1 MPIATAQDSRTGV
14 AVAGTATVLSD
25 AATPLKLALAGRWL
39 LTIECTHATRGISV
53 VRYRRRGTSS
63 SPWGPWVTAT
73 GVTVAA
79 LATAEVAVD
88 GDCLEDLDVEL
99 TGDGGTSTAALYVV
113 GV

>member
-1 MPIATAQDSRTGV
+1 MPIATAQDSRTSV

-25 AATPLKLALAGRWL
+25 TATPLKLALAGRWL
-39 LTIECTHATRGISV
+39 LTIHCTHATRGLSV
-53 VRYRRRGTSS
+53 VRYRRRGTTA
-63 SPWGPWVTAT
+63 SPWAPWVTAT

-79 LATAEVAVD
+79 LATAEIGVD
-88 GDCLEDLDVEL
+88 GDCAEDLDVEL